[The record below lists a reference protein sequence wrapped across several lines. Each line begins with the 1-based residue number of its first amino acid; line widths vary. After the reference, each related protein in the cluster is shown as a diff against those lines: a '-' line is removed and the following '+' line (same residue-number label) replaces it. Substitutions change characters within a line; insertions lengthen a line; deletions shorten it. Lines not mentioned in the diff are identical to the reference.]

1 MRRLVVLAL
10 VIILLG
16 QLCSFMAPIGS
27 VEADEFRGNVRVDS
41 NRGPGAIRSS
51 PSMVADNGNIYIV
64 WHDTRDGGSDIYY
77 TKSSNQGVSFL
88 LDVRVND
95 NPPDGTYQQLPDV
108 GFGNGNVY
116 VVWDDGRAGIG
127 THEIYFTKS
136 TNGFTFGPSMKISGS
151 GTSESNPS
159 IAVDQNTGIIYVA
172 WVSKKETIRLA
183 RSLDFGETFEPFIFV
198 SDLTLYD
205 RDHPE
210 VSVDSA
216 GKVFVAWSDMRLGV
230 PPFWGLYYDVFIANS
245 TDNGQ
250 TFGANTPVNDVDT
263 RALQFRPS
271 MAIDGNDVIHIS
283 WEDGRNGNMD
293 IYYASSSDGSTFG
306 ENVIVNDP
314 WFHPRNP
321 SITHQ
326 TSSLDV
332 HESGNPIYVTWTDD
346 RVGNHSVYLA
356 KSTDGGKSFHTA
368 TNYLGGNYFFDGNYT
383 LNGGRNSNEA
393 VVLDNDNGILD
404 AGVLNGLDSPDK
416 IVVPGQANL
425 QEDLS
430 GHELRYCDING
441 NQMWEKEE
449 DIVVDAGLNAG
460 VILYPRVRSTRMN
473 PQDTTVGN
481 FISYLRWDLRNN
493 DVKYYEV
500 QKDERMVVGWFEI
513 GDAEDETM
521 NPELR
526 GLKPGDPI
534 SGVEIEFAYK
544 TDPGYDGSNPL
555 TWSQALAVEDPFFQI
570 VDTSGLEVYE
580 SVDLYSLGVNTVE
593 VLQDLNISFIND
605 ASSALN
611 VSFNSMSLKIKR
623 GLPDGYDI
631 YDHVIYN
638 GISDPPMGMPL
649 TNLTDEDD
657 VMFIDGSGNG
667 FYDRGEPLLV
677 TDGDVDPG
685 GMINETFEVLVR
697 GDFPQWDAVM
707 DPFPLNDDLDDSW
720 QDHPVVAIDSAG
732 EAYVVWRDKRHWP
745 LSDAIY
751 FTTTALDTIPPMVL
765 QCIPSNGAIEVSLDS
780 VMTFIFSEPMQS
792 DTTSYVV
799 FAPETDGLWEWNW
812 DKTNLTF
819 IPSANLQDNTTYTY
833 HILGGKDRS
842 GNLIDMPRSCSFRT
856 VEGPAISHTP
866 PSESYAGESIDI
878 IATIS
883 DNDTVTDSTIF
894 YVNIGE
900 TFYSQAEM
908 NLSSGS
914 STSGNWT
921 GRIPAQPLMGFLS
934 YYVIATDG
942 VGNTGRSPATG
953 EHTLIVGDGE
963 APSISH
969 VVIKTAT
976 AGSEVTFSTTATD
989 NINVFLVRLYIK
1001 PIGTDRYNPAIIMDR
1016 VAGTDVFQTKVRMP
1030 NADGNLHYYIEVIDE
1045 WGNVATSGNS
1055 INPHKISVTGAPL
1068 DLGAIA
1074 VWGTLFIVIALVYI
1088 GLFISMRRPE
1098 EIEEELDEE
1107 PSEEEA

>member
-16 QLCSFMAPIGS
+16 QLCSFVAPFGS
-27 VEADEFRGNVRVDS
+27 VKADVFRGNVRVDS

-64 WHDTRDGGSDIYY
+64 WHDTRNSGSDVYY

-95 NPPDGTYQQLPDV
+95 NPLDGTYQQLPDV

-116 VVWDDGRAGIG
+116 VVWDDGRAGLGI
-127 THEIYFTKS
+127 HEIYFARS
-136 TNGFTFGPSMKISGS
+136 TNGFTFGPSIKISGS

-172 WVSKKETIRLA
+172 WASNKETIKLA
-183 RSLDFGETFEPFIFV
+183 RSLDYGESFEPFIFV

-205 RDHPE
+205 RDHPD
-210 VSVDSA
+210 VAVDSA
-216 GKVFVAWSDMRLGV
+216 GKVFVAWSDMRLGI

-250 TFGANTPVNDVDT
+250 TFGANTPVNEVDT

-271 MAIDGNDVIHIS
+271 LAIDGNDVLHIS
-283 WEDGRNGNMD
+283 WEDERNGNMD
-293 IYYASSSDGSTFG
+293 IYYASSSDGYNFG

-314 WFHPRNP
+314 YSHPRNP

-356 KSTDGGKSFHTA
+356 KSTNGGNSFHTA
-368 TNYLGGNYFFDGNYT
+368 ANYFGGNYFFDGNYT

-404 AGVLNGLDSPDK
+404 PGVLDGLDSPDK

-425 QEDLS
+425 QEDLN

-441 NQMWEKEE
+441 NQVWDEDE

-460 VILYPRVRSTRMN
+460 VILYPRVRATRIN

-481 FISYLRWDLRNN
+481 FISFLRWDLRNN
-493 DVKYYEV
+493 DAKYYEV

-513 GDAEDETM
+513 GNAEDETM
-521 NPELR
+521 NPELT

-534 SGVEIEFAYK
+534 SGVEIHFAYK
-544 TDPGYDGSNPL
+544 THPGYDGSNSM
-555 TWSQALAVEDPFFQI
+555 TWSQALAVENPFFQI
-570 VDTSGLEVYE
+570 VDTSGLEIYE

-593 VLQDLNISFIND
+593 ILQQLNISFAND
-605 ASSALN
+605 ATSALN

-631 YDHVIYN
+631 YDHVIYD
-638 GISDPPMGMPL
+638 GISEPPMGMPL
-649 TNLTDEDD
+649 TNLTDEDN
-657 VMFIDGSGNG
+657 VMFVDGSGNG

-685 GMINETFEVLVR
+685 GIINETFEVLAR
-697 GDFPQWDAVM
+697 GDGPNWDAVM
-707 DPFPLNDDLDDSW
+707 DPFPLNDDLDNSW
-720 QDHPVVAIDSAG
+720 QDHPVVAIDSVG
-732 EAYVVWRDKRHWP
+732 EAYVVWRDRRHWP

-751 FTTTALDTIPPMVL
+751 FTTTALDTIPPQVL
-765 QCIPSNGAIEVSLDS
+765 QCIPSNGATEVPLDA
-780 VMTFIFSEPMQS
+780 VITFIFSEPMQS
-792 DTTSYVV
+792 DTTSYVD
-799 FAPETDGLWEWNW
+799 FSPETVGLWEWNW

-819 IPSANLQDNTTYTY
+819 IPSEPLQDNTTYSY
-833 HILGGKDRS
+833 LISSGKDRS
-842 GNLIDMPRSCSFRT
+842 GNLIEVPKSCSFRT
-856 VEGPAISHTP
+856 VEGPAISHARP
-866 PSESYAGESIDI
+866 LHSYAGEPIDI
-878 IATIS
+878 TATIS
-883 DNDTVTDSTIF
+883 DNDSVVDATIF

-900 TFYSQAEM
+900 TFFSQAEI
-908 NLSSGS
+908 NRSSGS
-914 STSGNWT
+914 STSGVWE
-921 GRIPAQPLMGFLS
+921 GQIPAQPLMGFLS
-934 YYVIATDG
+934 YHIIATDG
-942 VGNTGRSPATG
+942 VGNTGRSPRSG
-953 EHTLIVGDGE
+953 EHTLIVGDGD
-963 APSISH
+963 PPTVSH

-976 AGSEVTFSTTATD
+976 AGSEVTFSATATD
-989 NINVFLVRLYIK
+989 NINVFLVRLYVK
-1001 PIGTDRYNPAIIMDR
+1001 PMGSDRYNPPIVMDC
-1016 VAGTDVFQTKVRMP
+1016 VGLTDVFETKVRIP
-1030 NADGNLHYYIEVIDE
+1030 ETDGDMFYYIEAVDE
-1045 WGNVATSGNS
+1045 WGNVATSGNAT
-1055 INPHKISVTGAPL
+1055 NPHKISVTGAPL

-1074 VWGTLFIVIALVYI
+1074 IWGTLFIIIALIYV
-1088 GLFISMRRPE
+1088 GLFISIRRPSE
-1098 EIEEELDEE
+1098 DEE
-1107 PSEEEA
+1107 SEEEMTEEEA